1 MVMNPQDEQM
11 NKPRGGLLGLF
22 DKAMKADEDTGLS
35 PLQNFAAALD
45 PLILKD
51 LRGGEGIRQQ
61 GVQRAATMS
70 KNKTVDMLR
79 QQGRNDLADAVM
91 NRTIGPKEAFSV
103 MQSEKAADTA
113 FQRQKDLAAFSAG
126 LKAPA
131 APKLYSEFAKL
142 NADLQ
147 AGNISKDQYNA
158 SVQSFL
164 NKNKM
169 SIRPFRDINRKKT
182 KVVTVGSVKIGGDNP
197 ISVQSMT
204 NTLTTD
210 IEATINQINQITEA
224 GGDLVRVSCPDKEST
239 QALKKI
245 IAPKKNLSFSE
256 NFFHMCFGKVPE
268 KEIVKAFDVSL
279 ILYAEHSFNVSTFT
293 ARTITS
299 SLSDIHGAITGAIAS
314 LKGPLHGGANEEVM
328 HMMKKIK
335 KPENALKWINNAL
348 KNKEV
353 VMGFGH
359 RVYKSGDSRVPTM
372 REYFGKVA
380 KIKKDK
386 TFEKIYDIVEKVMIK
401 KKNIHPNVDYP
412 TGPTYHLM
420 GFDTDFFTPI
430 FVISRITGWSAHI
443 MEQHAAN
450 KLIRPL
456 AKYKGS
462 KHRTVMQLNQR

>member
-1 MVMNPQDEQM
+1 MSEDI
-11 NKPRGGLLGLF
+11 KKGLLGIVV
-22 DKAMKADEDTGLS
+22 DETEISKVMPEINSLTYRGY
-35 PLQNFAAALD
+35 AAQDLCARCD
-45 PLILKD
+45 FEEVAYLILNKE
-51 LRGGEGIRQQ
+51 LPNKKQLKEFKKELSKEI
-61 GVQRAATMS
+61 TLS
-70 KNKTVDMLR
+70 KNLINILKQIPKKSHPMDVART
-79 QQGRNDLADAVM
+79 AV
-91 NRTIGPKEAFSV
+91 SV
-103 MQSEKAADTA
+103 MGLEDKETKDNSPKANLRKAIRILAKTPTA
-113 FQRQKDLAAFSAG
+113 LAAFYR
-126 LKAPA
+126 L
-131 APKLYSEFAKL
+131 
-142 NADLQ
+142 
-147 AGNISKDQYNA
+147 
-158 SVQSFL
+158 
-164 NKNKM
+164 
-169 SIRPFRDINRKKT
+169 RK
-182 KVVTVGSVKIGGDNP
+182 G
-197 ISVQSMT
+197 
-204 NTLTTD
+204 
-210 IEATINQINQITEA
+210 
-224 GGDLVRVSCPDKEST
+224 
-239 QALKKI
+239 KKI

-256 NFFHMCFGKVPE
+256 NFFHMCFGKVPN

-335 KPENALKWINNAL
+335 KPENALKWITKAL
-348 KNKEV
+348 KNKDV

-372 REYFGKVA
+372 REYFKRVA
-380 KIKKDK
+380 IIKKDK

-401 KKNIHPNVDYP
+401 EKNIYPNVDYP

-456 AKYKGS
+456 ASYKGS
-462 KHRTVMQLNQR
+462 KHRKVIQLNQR

>member
-1 MVMNPQDEQM
+1 MSDEI
-11 NKPRGGLLGLF
+11 KKGLLGIVV
-22 DKAMKADEDTGLS
+22 DETEISKVMPEINSLTYRGY
-35 PLQNFAAALD
+35 AAQDLCARCD
-45 PLILKD
+45 FEEVAYLILNKE
-51 LRGGEGIRQQ
+51 LPNKKQLKEFKKELSKEI
-61 GVQRAATMS
+61 TLS
-70 KNKTVDMLR
+70 KNLIDILKKIPKNSHPMDVART
-79 QQGRNDLADAVM
+79 AV
-91 NRTIGPKEAFSV
+91 SV
-103 MQSEKAADTA
+103 MGLEDKETKDNSPKANLRKAIRILAKTPTA
-113 FQRQKDLAAFSAG
+113 LAAFYR
-126 LKAPA
+126 L
-131 APKLYSEFAKL
+131 
-142 NADLQ
+142 
-147 AGNISKDQYNA
+147 
-158 SVQSFL
+158 
-164 NKNKM
+164 
-169 SIRPFRDINRKKT
+169 RK
-182 KVVTVGSVKIGGDNP
+182 G
-197 ISVQSMT
+197 
-204 NTLTTD
+204 
-210 IEATINQINQITEA
+210 
-224 GGDLVRVSCPDKEST
+224 
-239 QALKKI
+239 KKI
-245 IAPKKNLSFSE
+245 IAPKKNLTFSE

-335 KPENALKWINNAL
+335 KPENALKWITKAL
-348 KNKEV
+348 KNKDV

-372 REYFGKVA
+372 REYFRKVA

-386 TFEKIYDIVEKVMIK
+386 TFEKIYDIVEKVMIE

-443 MEQHAAN
+443 MEQHSSN

-456 AKYKGS
+456 AAYNGS
-462 KHRTVMQLNQR
+462 KHRKVPTLNQR